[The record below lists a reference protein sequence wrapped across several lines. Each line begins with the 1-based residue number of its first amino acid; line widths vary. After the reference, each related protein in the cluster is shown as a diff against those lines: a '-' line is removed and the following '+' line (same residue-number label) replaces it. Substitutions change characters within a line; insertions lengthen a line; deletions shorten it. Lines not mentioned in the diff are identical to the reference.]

1 MQHRGKK
8 ENLKNVAGK
17 MKREGEK
24 STGKWLLLLGE
35 KRGYYAPKVELGG
48 WASNIKR

>member
-17 MKREGEK
+17 MKK
-24 STGKWLLLLGE
+24 E
-35 KRGYYAPKVELGG
+35 KRVQENDYYYWGKKEAIMLQ
-48 WASNIKR
+48 R